1 MISISFAQPADSLFK
16 GILYPLFLCEL
27 NHGLC
32 VPMVFYFAIFGGI
45 WMNLITIGLT
55 EKLNNDFLALKQSE
69 EMIIGRVALEHKH
82 MYRVWTEHGD
92 LLCEVSGKFNFEALS
107 REDYPAVG
115 DWVILKPRVNEGK
128 GTIYSIL
135 PRFSKFSRKSA
146 GRTAEEQIVAAN
158 VDTVFLVNSLNDDLN
173 LRRIERYLLLTWES
187 GANPVIVLSK
197 ADLCENID
205 EKLAEVES
213 IAFGGVPVIP
223 ISAETNDGIEKL
235 DPYLQPGKT
244 VALLGS
250 SGVGKSTLTNL
261 LLGDEKQ
268 AVKEIREVDDKGR
281 HTTTHRE
288 LIQLPNGSV
297 LIDTPGMREL
307 QLWESADGLT
317 ETFSDIDELADN
329 CRFRD
334 CRHEDEPGCAV
345 NAAIEDGTLPLGR
358 LTSYNKLQKELAY
371 IERKADKRAQTE
383 EQKKWKNITKQ
394 TRQKKKIK

>member
-1 MISISFAQPADSLFK
+1 
-16 GILYPLFLCEL
+16 
-27 NHGLC
+27 
-32 VPMVFYFAIFGGI
+32 
-45 WMNLITIGLT
+45 MNLQTIGLT
-55 EKLNNDFLALKQSE
+55 EQINNDFLAGKPGE

-115 DWVILKPRVNEGK
+115 DWVMLKPRVEEGK
-128 GTIYSIL
+128 GTIFSVM

-158 VDTVFLVNSLNDDLN
+158 VDSVFLVNSLNDDLN

-187 GANPVIVLSK
+187 GANPIIVLSK
-197 ADLCENID
+197 ADLCENLE
-205 EKLAEVES
+205 EKLGEVEA
-213 IAFGGVPVIP
+213 IAFGGVPVIA
-223 ISAETNDGIEKL
+223 ISAELKTGIEKL
-235 DPYLQPGKT
+235 EPYLQPGKT
-244 VALLGS
+244 IALLGS

-261 LLGDEKQ
+261 LLGDQKQ
-268 AVKEIREVDDKGR
+268 VVKEIREGDDKGR

-307 QLWESADGLT
+307 QLWESSEGLT
-317 ETFSDIDELADN
+317 ETFSDIDELAEN

-334 CRHEDEPGCAV
+334 CKHQDEPGCAV
-345 NAAIEDGTLPLGR
+345 VSAIEEGILPAGR

-394 TRQKKKIK
+394 MRHKKKIN

>member
-1 MISISFAQPADSLFK
+1 
-16 GILYPLFLCEL
+16 
-27 NHGLC
+27 
-32 VPMVFYFAIFGGI
+32 
-45 WMNLITIGLT
+45 MNLKTIGLT
-55 EKLNNDFLALKQSE
+55 EKIYNDFLALKQSE
-69 EMIIGRVALEHKH
+69 EMIVGRVALEHKH

-115 DWVILKPRVNEGK
+115 DWVVLKPRIEEGK
-128 GTIYSIL
+128 GTIYSII

-197 ADLCENID
+197 ADLCENLE
-205 EKLAEVES
+205 EKLAEVET

-223 ISAETNDGIEKL
+223 ISAETKTGIEKL
-235 DPYLQPGKT
+235 NPYLQPGKT

-268 AVKEIREVDDKGR
+268 AVKEIREGDDKGR

-288 LIQLPNGSV
+288 LILLPNGSV

-307 QLWESADGLT
+307 QLWESSEGLT
-317 ETFSDIDELADN
+317 ETFSDIDELAEN

-334 CRHEDEPGCAV
+334 CKHHDEPGCAV
-345 NAAIEDGTLPLGR
+345 VSAIENGTLPAGR

-394 TRQKKKIK
+394 MRHKKKIK